1 MLKPARDPSP
11 RQRAG
16 RRTHLRRPHYSLAG
30 TTLALLF
37 GCMSFTPSL
46 APRDWLWQGL
56 VAGVS
61 AAGGYL
67 LGVLLVWLVG
77 LVVRRPLSA
86 AVRRRLWVVLAVV
99 GVPSVAWSLWQG
111 QRWQRDI
118 HLLMERTPPES
129 YEWVRIL
136 VLSSVVFVSLVAI
149 GRGLAEL
156 VRVVN
161 RRLAPLVPEPLAGP
175 LAFLVVVIVL
185 VTVNNGVFWRGVQMV
200 ANSAFGAANGSTFPW
215 TTRPTAPE
223 RSGTPESLVSWE
235 SLGRQ
240 GREFVGSGPSAE
252 NLTFFSGEPAQ
263 EPVRVYVG
271 LRSGGST
278 RERAE
283 LAVQELRRAGA
294 FEREVL
300 VVATT
305 TGTGFVDPAAA
316 ESIEYMYNGDSAV
329 VGIQYSYFPSFL
341 SLAVDHEL
349 AEEAGRE
356 LFNRVHDAWAALPE
370 NRRPRLLV
378 TGTSLGVFGSEAAFS
393 GEADLRLRTDG
404 VVWAGPPNFSALHQ
418 WFVENR
424 DPGTPEWRPVYDGGR
439 AIDFIGDPE
448 PGEAEAPGEA
458 DVVYLQNGSDP
469 VVLWSPSL
477 LFNRPDWLS
486 EPRAPDVSPDMFW
499 MPLVTFWQVSAD
511 LPSNYD
517 VPAGH
522 GHRYLELYVDGWVTV
537 ARPDGWTSEDSERL
551 RERLRL
557 NQEERD
563 RLIEAAGG

>member
-1 MLKPARDPSP
+1 MLQAVRDQSP
-11 RQRAG
+11 QQRAG
-16 RRTHLRRPHYSLAG
+16 RRTRLRHPSYSLAG
-30 TTLALLF
+30 STLALLF
-37 GCMSFTPSL
+37 GVASFTPSL

-67 LGVLLVWLVG
+67 LGVLLAWVVG
-77 LVVRRPLSA
+77 LAVRHRLSA
-86 AVRRRLWVVLAVV
+86 AVRRRLWIALAAVGLPLVV
-99 GVPSVAWSLWQG
+99 WSLWQG
-111 QRWQRDI
+111 QRWQRDL

-129 YEWVRIL
+129 YAWVRIL
-136 VLSSVVFVSLVAI
+136 VLASLVFVSLVAI

-156 VRVVN
+156 VRIVT

-185 VTVNNGVFWRGVQMV
+185 VTVNNGVFWRGVQVV
-200 ANSAFGAANGSTFPW
+200 ANAAFGAANGSTFAW
-215 TTRPTAPE
+215 TTRPTVPE
-223 RSGTPESLVSWE
+223 RSGTPESLVSWG

-240 GREFVGSGPSAE
+240 GREFVGSGPSVQDLAA
-252 NLTFFSGEPAQ
+252 FSGEPAR

-278 RERAE
+278 RDRAE
-283 LAVQELRRAGA
+283 LAVRELRRAGA

-316 ESIEYMYNGDSAV
+316 EAIEYLYNGDSAV

-404 VVWAGPPNFSALHQ
+404 VVWAGPPNFSALHR

-424 DPGTPEWRPVYDGGR
+424 DPGTPEWRPEYDGAR
-439 AIDFIGDPE
+439 AIDFIGDSE
-448 PGEAEAPGEA
+448 PGEEALGEA
-458 DVVYLQNGSDP
+458 EVVYLQNGSDP

-477 LFNRPDWLS
+477 LFTRPDWLS

-499 MPLVTFWQVSAD
+499 MPIVTFWQVSAD

-537 ARPDGWTSEDSERL
+537 VRPDGWTPQDSERL
-551 RERLRL
+551 RVRLRA
-557 NQEERD
+557 NQDERD

>member
-1 MLKPARDPSP
+1 VLKAVRDPSP

-30 TTLALLF
+30 STLALLL
-37 GCMSFTPSL
+37 GVASFTPSL

-67 LGVLLVWLVG
+67 LGVLLAWVAG
-77 LVVRRPLSA
+77 LVVRRGPSPTL
-86 AVRRRLWVVLAVV
+86 RRRLWVALAAVGLPLVV
-99 GVPSVAWSLWQG
+99 WSLWQG
-111 QRWQRDI
+111 QRWQRDL
-118 HLLMERTPPES
+118 HLLMDRTPPES

-156 VRVVN
+156 VRMVT
-161 RRLAPLVPEPLAGP
+161 RRLVPLVPEPLAGP

-185 VTVNNGVFWRGVQMV
+185 VTVNNGVFWRGLQVV
-200 ANSAFGAANGSTFPW
+200 ANYAFGAANGGTFSW
-215 TTRPTAPE
+215 TTRPTTPQ
-223 RSGTPESLVSWE
+223 RSGTPGSLVSWE

-240 GREFVGSGPSAE
+240 GREFVGSGPRAAE
-252 NLTFFSGEPAQ
+252 LAAFSGEPAQ

-271 LRSGGST
+271 LRSAGST
-278 RERAE
+278 RDRAE

-316 ESIEYMYNGDSAV
+316 EAIEYMYNGDSAV

-341 SLAVDHEL
+341 SLTVDHEL

-356 LFNRVHDAWAALPE
+356 LFNRVHDAWVALPE

-404 VVWAGPPNFSALHQ
+404 VVWAGPPNFSALHS

-424 DPGTPEWRPVYDGGR
+424 DPGTPEWRPEYDDGR

-448 PGEAEAPGEA
+448 RGEEAPGEA
-458 DVVYLQNGSDP
+458 EVVYLQNGSDP

-522 GHRYLELYVDGWVTV
+522 GHRYLELYVDGWVSV
-537 ARPDGWTSEDSERL
+537 ARPDGWTEQDSERL
-551 RERLRL
+551 RVRLRT
-557 NQEERD
+557 NQDERD
-563 RLIEAAGG
+563 RLVEAVGG